1 MYEQFY
7 GLSAKPFRLRPDPH
21 FFFGSKGH
29 KRAMAYLEYG
39 LSQGEG
45 FIVITGEVGA
55 GKTTLVRN
63 LFNNLPS
70 EQIVAAH
77 IVNTHLDSDD
87 TLRMVVSAF
96 GLPYENVSKA
106 DLLTRL
112 ESFLRQSDLEGKR
125 ALLVVDEAQN
135 LSQRTVEELRMLS
148 NFQTDDKCLLQT
160 FLIGQPEFRGILH
173 SAGMQQLRQ
182 RVIASYHLGPMDAAE
197 TQAYIEHRL
206 HTVGWNGDP
215 AFDAPAFAA
224 IYAHSGGIPR
234 KVNTLCDRLLLM
246 GFLEEMHAFGEADVA
261 EVIRDIAEEF
271 ALPAGQAEPAQQA
284 QAQTCAGAGADAA
297 ADTVAPVN
305 PAYLDERM
313 MRLEK
318 SVVSVLNILKKI
330 VATPAA
336 GTAPGS
342 NNALGNSLGNST
354 LGNTGALGHNN
365 D

>member
-1 MYEQFY
+1 MYESFY

-63 LFNNLPS
+63 LFNKLSS

-112 ESFLRQSDLEGKR
+112 EQFLRTSDQQGRR

-135 LSQRTVEELRMLS
+135 LKPGTVEELRMLS

-160 FLIGQPEFRGILH
+160 FLIGQPEFRATLH
-173 SAGMQQLRQ
+173 SPGMQQLRQ
-182 RVIASYHLGPMDAAE
+182 RVIASYHLGPMDAEE
-197 TQAYIEHRL
+197 TKLYIEHRL
-206 HTVGWNGDP
+206 TTVGLKGDP
-215 AFDAPAFAA
+215 AFSDGAHDAIFA
-224 IYAHSGGIPR
+224 YTGGIPR

-246 GFLEEMHAFGEADVA
+246 GFLEEMHSFSESDVA
-261 EVIRDIAEEF
+261 DVIRDISQEF
-271 ALPAGQAEPAQQA
+271 EVPVTPSELPPARA
-284 QAQTCAGAGADAA
+284 AAGAAHDELGDLPLSE
-297 ADTVAPVN
+297 TSPL
-305 PAYLDERM
+305 LDERM

-330 VATPAA
+330 VATPAGA
-336 GTAPGS
+336 
-342 NNALGNSLGNST
+342 NSPLN
-354 LGNTGALGHNN
+354 HNN
-365 D
+365 E

>member
-1 MYEQFY
+1 MYESFY

-63 LFNNLPS
+63 LFNKLSS

-112 ESFLRQSDLEGKR
+112 EQFLRASDQQGRR

-135 LSQRTVEELRMLS
+135 LKPGTVEELRMLS

-160 FLIGQPEFRGILH
+160 FLIGQPEFRATLH
-173 SAGMQQLRQ
+173 SPGMQQLRQ
-182 RVIASYHLGPMDAAE
+182 RVIASYHLGPMDAEE
-197 TQAYIEHRL
+197 TKLYIEHRL
-206 HTVGWNGDP
+206 GTVGWKGDP
-215 AFDAPAFAA
+215 AFSDGAHDAIFA
-224 IYAHSGGIPR
+224 YTGGIPR

-246 GFLEEMHAFGEADVA
+246 GFLEEMHSFGESDVA
-261 EVIRDIAEEF
+261 DVIRDISQEF
-271 ALPAGQAEPAQQA
+271 DVPVTPAVLPP
-284 QAQTCAGAGADAA
+284 TRSAA
-297 ADTVAPVN
+297 APLSHDAQGEAPLSETS
-305 PAYLDERM
+305 PLLDERM

-330 VATPAA
+330 VATPAGA
-336 GTAPGS
+336 
-342 NNALGNSLGNST
+342 NSPLN
-354 LGNTGALGHNN
+354 HNN
-365 D
+365 E